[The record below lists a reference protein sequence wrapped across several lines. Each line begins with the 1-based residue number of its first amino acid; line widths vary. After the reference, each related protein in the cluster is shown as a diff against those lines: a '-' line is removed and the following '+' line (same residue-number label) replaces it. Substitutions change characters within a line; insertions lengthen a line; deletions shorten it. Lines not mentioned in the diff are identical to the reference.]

1 MTMTWDKLSPAQKHE
16 IKERYLIALA
26 DAGNFIETIYGQNK
40 EPERGPSQ
48 DELVNAD
55 KLVSDE
61 TMKEIYGATIFVA
74 DDFFSSSPHDLEEF
88 TPRLVFNWCAHH
100 LTQKKFAE
108 ARDRLHVNCDIV
120 DGIHWSRDLIEDF
133 CERFENGQ
141 LTEEEVKEMKGEK

>member
-1 MTMTWDKLSPAQKHE
+1 MTMTWDKLSPRQKHE
-16 IKERYLIALA
+16 VKEHYLIGLA
-26 DAGNFIETIYGQNK
+26 DAGKFIETIYGQDK

-48 DELVNAD
+48 GELANAD

-61 TMKEIYGATIFVA
+61 TMKEIYGTTIFVA
-74 DDFFSSSPHDLEEF
+74 DDFFSSSPHEPEAF
-88 TPRLVFNWCAHH
+88 TPRLIFNWCANH
-100 LTQKKFAE
+100 LTQKGFAE

-120 DGIHWSRDLIEDF
+120 DGIFWSRELIQDF